1 MGAVAEGGRRLTNP
15 LYSSLFNIYKKWDY
29 KAIYTRLYRVDYC
42 SFNFPLKLIISPK
55 SF

>member
-29 KAIYTRLYRVDYC
+29 KTHLHW
-42 SFNFPLKLIISPK
+42 LISR
-55 SF
+55 